1 MDQTGKV
8 MEAGKAIYSL
18 LSNSTAVGNICGDR
32 IYPEIAQQTAQTPF
46 IIYTIQSATPSGSK
60 TGTSTLDEVQFEII
74 TFSEDYAQAM
84 DLGTAARGALDRVGG
99 VINGVQVQSIDFK
112 TQGVDYDFTTNTH
125 MLVQVYDMRIGFT
138 GVAGSYNPINVVAT
152 YDAIQVEF
160 TAQQKT
166 GGTGAVVVQGTTPA
180 RLPFSVQDIKTSSI
194 FDLASGATG
203 IISVT
208 GTGIY
213 KITAC
218 VTFVSDGNNLEPHIF
233 AKIETRELEAHGTAY
248 IKGGSSND
256 HSTAVISQI
265 AEITNTE
272 RVSLWAYE
280 HTDDSTGVEIEHAT
294 LLIERMSST

>member
-1 MDQTGKV
+1 

-166 GGTGAVVVQGTTPA
+166 GGSGAIVVQGTTPA

>member
-18 LSNSTAVGNICGDR
+18 LSNSTAVGNICGNR
-32 IYPEIAQQTAQTPF
+32 IYPEIAQQTAETPF

-138 GVAGSYNPINVVAT
+138 GVAGSYNAINVVAT